1 MSDYIRNLLKTA
13 VRQIITVIARR
24 NEAGEVDEIT
34 TDSEIAR
41 EFVIVYNDEVRR
53 ARRERDALKEGVRGE

>member
-13 VRQIITVIARR
+13 VRQIITVMARR
-24 NEAGEVDEIT
+24 NEAGEVEEISL
-34 TDSEIAR
+34 DSEIVR

-53 ARRERDALKEGVRGE
+53 AQRDAIRG